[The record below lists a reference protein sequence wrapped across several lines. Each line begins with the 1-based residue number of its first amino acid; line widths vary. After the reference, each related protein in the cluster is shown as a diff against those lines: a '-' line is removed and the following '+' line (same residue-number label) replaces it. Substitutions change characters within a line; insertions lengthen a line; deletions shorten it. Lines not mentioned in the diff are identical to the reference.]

1 MPKDAVGNWEDCV
14 GQILSV
20 ADSIK
25 LTIQDIEAVL
35 GGDTTKVHDLVTNIS
50 GFAKALVGL
59 PGACLKTD
67 IGNAGGCSDDLNQIG
82 SQVIE
87 LTRYIVE
94 MMKRGDVSKVDDIIS
109 TAKSIVEL
117 GKLAVQDCL

>member
-1 MPKDAVGNWEDCV
+1 MKRVLFLLLCSTCLAFQRSEPPAMPKDAVGNWEDCV

-50 GFAKALVGL
+50 GFAKAMVGL

-67 IGNAGGCSDDLNQIG
+67 IANAGGCSDDLNQIG
-82 SQVIE
+82 S
-87 LTRYIVE
+87 
-94 MMKRGDVSKVDDIIS
+94 
-109 TAKSIVEL
+109 
-117 GKLAVQDCL
+117 